1 MDGDHGERDP
11 RHGGLRPTLL
21 PSSQSQRGNNTETT
35 EDFDQPFYQ
44 NLKVKEVT
52 MQKLWRTSTNL
63 LPSSQRQRGNNTETM
78 EDFDNPSI
86 KFSKSKR

>member
-1 MDGDHGERDP
+1 METGEDIICTIQRYCVGQSVMDGDHGERDP

-21 PSSQSQRGNNTETT
+21 PSSQSQRGNHAETM

-44 NLKVKEVT
+44 VLKVKEVT
-52 MQKLWRTSTNL
+52 IQKLQRTSI
-63 LPSSQRQRGNNTETM
+63 
-78 EDFDNPSI
+78 NPSI